1 MQVLLCIAMRT
12 KCIMARTLRS
22 MCMTR
27 CCHKCATLCT
37 TIGVQSPDSLHSR
50 LSSRGNL
57 HTLERTNGA
66 LYEKF
71 D

>member
-37 TIGVQSPDSLHSR
+37 TSVPLN
-50 LSSRGNL
+50 LSNREHRPGS
-57 HTLERTNGA
+57 E
-66 LYEKF
+66 
-71 D
+71 